1 MTGFHEIND
10 CAEDSSASS
19 ASGEND
25 VVAEM
30 GSGEQQPQQHTQVYR
45 LRVVRADT
53 VKQEPIK
60 WLWENRFARGKS
72 SLIGGDPGQGKSQIV
87 CDVISRIT
95 RGAPWP
101 DGGGKALLGS
111 CIILSA
117 EDSAEDTIAPRL
129 TAAGA
134 DLSKV
139 YIMDAVEVV
148 DGSSR
153 SFSLATDLYQLAQL
167 VEEIGDVVLIMIDP
181 ITAYLGADL
190 DSHRTTA
197 VRAVM
202 QPVDK
207 FAAEYDVAILGI
219 THPPKATQSKAI
231 HSFTGSLAFI
241 AAART
246 GFIVVTEDDTDRRL
260 TSGGQKQCRSHGS
273 RARLRD

>member
-25 VVAEM
+25 AVADM

-181 ITAYLGADL
+181 ITAY
-190 DSHRTTA
+190 
-197 VRAVM
+197 
-202 QPVDK
+202 
-207 FAAEYDVAILGI
+207 
-219 THPPKATQSKAI
+219 
-231 HSFTGSLAFI
+231 
-241 AAART
+241 
-246 GFIVVTEDDTDRRL
+246 
-260 TSGGQKQCRSHGS
+260 HG
-273 RARLRD
+273 R

>member
-25 VVAEM
+25 AVADM

-139 YIMDAVEVV
+139 FIMDAVEVV
-148 DGSSR
+148 DEFVPLFPSGDQPSTGWRRIRRRSSN
-153 SFSLATDLYQLAQL
+153 
-167 VEEIGDVVLIMIDP
+167 IVLIMIDP
-181 ITAYLGADL
+181 ITAYPR
-190 DSHRTTA
+190 H
-197 VRAVM
+197 
-202 QPVDK
+202 
-207 FAAEYDVAILGI
+207 
-219 THPPKATQSKAI
+219 
-231 HSFTGSLAFI
+231 
-241 AAART
+241 
-246 GFIVVTEDDTDRRL
+246 
-260 TSGGQKQCRSHGS
+260 
-273 RARLRD
+273 